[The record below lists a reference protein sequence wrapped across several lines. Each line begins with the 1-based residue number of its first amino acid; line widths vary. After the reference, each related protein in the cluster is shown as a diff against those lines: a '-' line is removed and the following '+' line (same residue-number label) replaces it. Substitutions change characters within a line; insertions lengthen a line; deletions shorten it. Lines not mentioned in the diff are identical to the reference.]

1 MDQAL
6 TAFREAADRENLH
19 RRVRRRYS
27 STLRQH
33 AVEYWQQRRRHEGV
47 RAIAAALGVSVTTLQ
62 RWTRGSTARRRFRQ
76 VEVRH
81 PVTDAVGAVPVV
93 LTVTAAGPRVEG
105 LTVETAARLLT
116 LLR

>member
-6 TAFREAADRENLH
+6 TTFRAAADRENLH

-27 STLRQH
+27 ATLRQQ
-33 AVEYWQQRRRHEGV
+33 AVEYWQQRRHHEGV
-47 RAIAAALGVSVTTLQ
+47 RAIAAALGMSVTTLQ
-62 RWTRGSTARRRFRQ
+62 RWTRGSAARPRFRR
-76 VEVRH
+76 VEVR
-81 PVTDAVGAVPVV
+81 PP
-93 LTVTAAGPRVEG
+93 VTAAGGPMPMVITLTADGPRVEG